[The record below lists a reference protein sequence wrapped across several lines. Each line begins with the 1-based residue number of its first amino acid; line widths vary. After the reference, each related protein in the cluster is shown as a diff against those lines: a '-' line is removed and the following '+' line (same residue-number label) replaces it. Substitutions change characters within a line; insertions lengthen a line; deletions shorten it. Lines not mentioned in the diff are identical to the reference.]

1 MNIKKKILNLLNIVS
16 LIYSHP
22 LNKKDRISQIFKFFF
37 WQLNCLTLKKKIIYK
52 VTNNFSLYIV
62 PRQRSATANYY
73 LKLHE
78 YVEMLLICHF
88 LDENDLFVDVGSNI
102 GEYALLAAGETKCNS
117 LAIEPVESTFNF
129 LKRNVELNNLQNK
142 IQMLQVGVSNINGFE
157 NFTNNLDSE
166 NFVIRDNKVNNHNS
180 SKIKT
185 LTLDEICKD
194 KFPSCIKIDVEGFEA
209 HVLEGARKTLQQE
222 NLKVVIIELRNLS
235 IKYNF
240 TDEICVKILNKY
252 GFKKTFYDPFN
263 KRFLDKE
270 LYQQAN
276 EIYVKNKSEV
286 LKKINSNNSMV
297 FLDGLVI

>member
-1 MNIKKKILNLLNIVS
+1 M
-16 LIYSHP
+16 
-22 LNKKDRISQIFKFFF
+22 
-37 WQLNCLTLKKKIIYK
+37 QLNCLNLKKKIIYK
-52 VTNNFSLYIV
+52 VTNNISLYIV
-62 PRQRSATANYY
+62 PKQRSATANYY

-88 LDENDLFVDVGSNI
+88 LNENDLFVDVGSNI
-102 GEYALLAAGETKCNS
+102 GEYALLATGETKCNS

-129 LKRNVELNNLQNK
+129 LKGNVELNNLQNK

-166 NFVIRDNKVNNHNS
+166 NFVIRDNKLNNHS
-180 SKIKT
+180 FSKIKT

-209 HVLEGARKTLQQE
+209 HVLEGASKILQQE
-222 NLKVVIIELRNLS
+222 NLKIVIIELRNLS

-252 GFKKTFYDPFN
+252 GFKKTFYDPFS
-263 KRFLDKE
+263 RSF
-270 LYQQAN
+270 N
-276 EIYVKNKSEV
+276 ETQKYTHVNFIFIKNESEII
-286 LKKINSNNSMV
+286 KKIKENNRKISLNN
-297 FLDGLVI
+297 FNI